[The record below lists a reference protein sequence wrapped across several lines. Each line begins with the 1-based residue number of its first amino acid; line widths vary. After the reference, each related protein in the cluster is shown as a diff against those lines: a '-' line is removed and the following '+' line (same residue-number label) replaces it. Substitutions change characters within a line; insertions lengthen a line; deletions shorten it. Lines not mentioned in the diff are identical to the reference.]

1 MSDLAFLS
9 ATQLAAKIRLR
20 EISSE
25 ELLRLYFERIDRY
38 NGDLNA
44 IVVQRRDEAV
54 AAAKKADQELAK
66 GTEQLGALHG
76 VPMTVKESYGVA
88 GTPSTWGIPEMKD
101 NVVESD
107 ALPIQRLKA
116 AGAIIFGKTNV
127 PIRLADFQ
135 SYNDIYGTTNN
146 PWDRTRGPGG
156 SSGGSAAALA
166 AGLTG
171 LETGSDIGGSI
182 RNPAHYCGV
191 FGHKPTWGLLP
202 PRGHAMPGVLS
213 PSDIS
218 VIGPLARSATDL
230 KTAVLTMGGPDEIA
244 ARGQSL
250 NLPRLE
256 KKPGSMKIAVWRD
269 DEMAPVAKEVSERVD
284 LIAQTLA
291 DLGANIDFDARPG
304 FTAQHSDFV
313 YRNLLQ
319 ATMSARLSDEQ
330 YAHALDSVASLDSED
345 KSTEA
350 SVRRSQV
357 ARFREWNAL
366 NEQRTHLRWAW
377 HDFFNEYDVLLTPV
391 MATAAFPHDHRP
403 MRERK
408 IQVDNSPQDYGTQ
421 VFWSGLTCGSYLP
434 STVIPTGLNDQGLPI
449 GIQIAGPEYG
459 DLITIEVAELLEQ
472 EGFTFT
478 PAPDFL

>member
-1 MSDLAFLS
+1 MSELAFLS

-166 AGLTG
+166 AGR
-171 LETGSDIGGSI
+171 S
-182 RNPAHYCGV
+182 
-191 FGHKPTWGLLP
+191 
-202 PRGHAMPGVLS
+202 PR
-213 PSDIS
+213 
-218 VIGPLARSATDL
+218 
-230 KTAVLTMGGPDEIA
+230 
-244 ARGQSL
+244 
-250 NLPRLE
+250 
-256 KKPGSMKIAVWRD
+256 
-269 DEMAPVAKEVSERVD
+269 
-284 LIAQTLA
+284 
-291 DLGANIDFDARPG
+291 
-304 FTAQHSDFV
+304 
-313 YRNLLQ
+313 
-319 ATMSARLSDEQ
+319 
-330 YAHALDSVASLDSED
+330 
-345 KSTEA
+345 
-350 SVRRSQV
+350 
-357 ARFREWNAL
+357 
-366 NEQRTHLRWAW
+366 
-377 HDFFNEYDVLLTPV
+377 
-391 MATAAFPHDHRP
+391 
-403 MRERK
+403 
-408 IQVDNSPQDYGTQ
+408 
-421 VFWSGLTCGSYLP
+421 
-434 STVIPTGLNDQGLPI
+434 
-449 GIQIAGPEYG
+449 
-459 DLITIEVAELLEQ
+459 
-472 EGFTFT
+472 
-478 PAPDFL
+478 

>member
-1 MSDLAFLS
+1 MSELAFLS

-44 IVVQRRDEAV
+44 IVVQCRDEAV

-88 GTPSTWGIPEMKD
+88 GTPSTWGVPEMKD

-135 SYNDIYGTTNN
+135 SYNDVYGTTNN

-319 ATMSARLSDEQ
+319 ATMSARLSDQQ

-377 HDFFNEYDVLLTPV
+377 HEFFNDYDVLLTPV

-449 GIQIAGPEYG
+449 GVQIAGPEYG